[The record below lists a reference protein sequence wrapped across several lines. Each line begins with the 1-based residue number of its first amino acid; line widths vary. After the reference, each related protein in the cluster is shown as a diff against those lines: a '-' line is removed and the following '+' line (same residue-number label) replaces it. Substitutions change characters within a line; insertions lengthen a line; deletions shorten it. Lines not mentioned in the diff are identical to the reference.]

1 MSTVKGF
8 EYSINKGN
16 KHLFITNK
24 VGNEISFKFGDFKG
38 TPMANENMFEE
49 TSISITEEQFIELVA
64 RLQLESSKISNR
76 LKKKVT
82 LDFGD
87 TPTKKVKK

>member
-1 MSTVKGF
+1 
-8 EYSINKGN
+8 
-16 KHLFITNK
+16 
-24 VGNEISFKFGDFKG
+24 
-38 TPMANENMFEE
+38 MANENMFEE